1 MKKQFDNSFKTQN
14 DIIVKRKRIYDF
26 SLENEKLKKISNIFR
41 VNKIRYIMFLPVLL
55 YILVFQIWPMTGM
68 ILAFQD
74 YRIVGDNPWVGL
86 KHFRTLFNSPAFFN
100 VMKNTII
107 ISSMKMILLFPVPVI
122 VSLFIT
128 ELKSE
133 KFRKYTQSIIYLPHF
148 LSWVVLAGIWIKL
161 LAPAGGINQILSIFN
176 LPEYN
181 FMTEKGSIR
190 WILVFSE
197 MWRSAG
203 WDSIVY
209 VAALM
214 RISPQLYEAAEI
226 DGANKIK
233 QLIYITL
240 PELKTTIVTVFILN
254 LGFFLN
260 AGFDQVYNL
269 MNDSVISVIDILD
282 IYVYRIGL
290 INGQYSFATAAGLF
304 KGILGVI
311 MILSTHFIAKKMTG
325 KGVW

>member
-1 MKKQFDNSFKTQN
+1 MKKKNS
-14 DIIVKRKRIYDF
+14 
-26 SLENEKLKKISNIFR
+26 LKKIIRENG
-41 VNKIRYIMFLPVLL
+41 IRYIMFLPVLL
-55 YILVFQIWPMTGM
+55 YIIIFQIWPMTGM
-68 ILAFQD
+68 VLAFQD

-86 KHFRTLFNSPAFFN
+86 KHFRNLFSSPAFFN
-100 VMKNTII
+100 VMKNTLI
-107 ISSMKMILLFPVPVI
+107 ISFMKMILLFPIPVI
-122 VSLFIT
+122 VALLISEI
-128 ELKSE
+128 KSE
-133 KFRKYTQSIIYLPHF
+133 KFRKYIQSVIYLPHF
-148 LSWVVLAGIWIKL
+148 LSWVVLAGIWIKIL
-161 LAPAGGINQILSIFN
+161 SPTGAINQILNVFN
-176 LPEYN
+176 IPEFN

-190 WILVFSE
+190 WVLVFSE

-226 DGANKIK
+226 DGASKIK
-233 QLIYITL
+233 QLMYITL

-290 INGQYSFATAAGLF
+290 VNGQYSFATAAGLF
-304 KGILGVI
+304 KGCIGVV
-311 MILSTHFIAKKMTG
+311 MIVSTHFIAKKFTG